1 MHKCLVFRPQGRREK
16 KKKKHVKHTRNAE
29 MSFNSEPK
37 VHIIYHYL
45 EGDWEKAISKYFL
58 AGAVFNSMSGEPEGL
73 LSYISSCF
81 SKSKAQKALH
91 RLLPPEMSS
100 HYLATRGDGIRA
112 QEVPASWGQGSSPL
126 PKRITKNQQTDI
138 PRGGVLGGGGGWRGD
153 TFLLLSQRSLAPWM
167 YPVNSR
173 GLGSAGR
180 EGASRVTGC
189 GCPCLSPSWDAGKL
203 CRRMGTSCLGPWV
216 ARDIWI

>member
-138 PRGGVLGGGGGWRGD
+138 PRGGVLGGGEVGGEIHSCYFPREAWHPGCTQSTPGAWARRG
-153 TFLLLSQRSLAPWM
+153 
-167 YPVNSR
+167 
-173 GLGSAGR
+173 
-180 EGASRVTGC
+180 
-189 GCPCLSPSWDAGKL
+189 GK
-203 CRRMGTSCLGPWV
+203 GPPG
-216 ARDIWI
+216 